1 MLYRSKFM
9 NRRKQDRLN
18 QDRLENLFTISVEQ
32 REFDH
37 ILNSRSHSS
46 MEGEKNQGSSNS
58 GMRSYDKAG
67 GTPKINAGDHSLLQ
81 REYDPIDGGYTLI
94 LDSASTKSLRS
105 RKETAGSDIS
115 TIERSEPRSTPMSPR
130 GAHERKPSGL
140 QHGYSSSLEL
150 SSSSDDEG
158 GSHNTDEPGFSGWAF
173 EAETDVDE
181 QPPPLPKRPSVV
193 IASPTTTSPTSPVE
207 RQRQLS
213 FGSVIRQPIDVE
225 ARSAERIQKFVQDTP
240 SRQSPEQPGNAD
252 EPNTVEAPSH
262 SPRRASSTS
271 TATSITTTATASTMK
286 PSNLTKLSVATGVL
300 GRDFGTKNDIEDE
313 DAIEPRS
320 VSHSPPPPTVVSAA
334 VSPKD
339 VIERNS
345 QGRRRLSS
353 SSSLSQQLQQQQ
365 QQITSK
371 DPVSE
376 SSERTLFGSGP
387 VSGTAEP
394 PVLEEESNSEH
405 PSPGLSQAHNNNN
418 IRRRSSNKIG
428 IDSSTSTSRSSDS
441 ESGRGGGDS
450 NSEVVVRST
459 TLSKDLLDKK
469 HEQPLSS
476 APTVVTSPRALESST

>member
-1 MLYRSKFM
+1 M
-9 NRRKQDRLN
+9 NRRKQDRLD

-32 REFDH
+32 RDFDH
-37 ILNSRSHSS
+37 ILNSRSYSS
-46 MEGEKNQGSSNS
+46 MEGEKDQGTSSS
-58 GMRSYDKAG
+58 GMRSYDKTG
-67 GTPKINAGDHSLLQ
+67 GTPKTNPGDHSLLQ

-94 LDSASTKSLRS
+94 LDSASTMSPRS

-130 GAHERKPSGL
+130 GVHERKPSGL

-158 GSHNTDEPGFSGWAF
+158 GSHNADEPEFSGWVF
-173 EAETDVDE
+173 EAEADVDE

-193 IASPTTTSPTSPVE
+193 VTSPTTTSLTSPVE

-213 FGSVIRQPIDVE
+213 FGSVIRQPIGEE

-240 SRQSPEQPGNAD
+240 SHQSPEQLGNDD
-252 EPNTVEAPSH
+252 EPNIVGAPPH

-271 TATSITTTATASTMK
+271 ITTSKPTTTTASTMK

-300 GRDFGTKNDIEDE
+300 GLDFGVKNEIKDE
-313 DAIEPRS
+313 DTIGSRS
-320 VSHSPPPPTVVSAA
+320 VPHSPPPSTVISAA

-339 VIERNS
+339 VIEQNR
-345 QGRRRLSS
+345 QDRRRISS
-353 SSSLSQQLQQQQ
+353 GSSLSQQQQQQ
-365 QQITSK
+365 QASK
-371 DPVSE
+371 DPVPE

-387 VSGTAEP
+387 VSEKIES

-405 PSPGLSQAHNNNN
+405 PSPGLSQAHSNNNV
-418 IRRRSSNKIG
+418 RRRFSNKIG

-441 ESGRGGGDS
+441 ESGGGGGGG
-450 NSEVVVRST
+450 NSEVDIRST
-459 TLSKDLLDKK
+459 TLSKDLLDKMHK
-469 HEQPLSS
+469 QPLSS
-476 APTVVTSPRALESST
+476 APAVVTSPRALESST